1 MGLRTHPGD
10 ADLLTGLGY
19 TREARQEYYW
29 ALQAFSRA
37 LEVDPEMREARIGLG
52 QALLRLGRAD
62 EARETFQVAR
72 CGVEGANGAEV
83 MVQIGRAF
91 GGHGLLQDAADAFTA
106 ALALSEDCVEAAA
119 GLGWILIECG
129 ERDRAQAVLEHAI
142 RIEPKLYEAHVYLGH
157 LAFDR
162 RDWGLAFDHYAT
174 VPPAEHWDPVAVER
188 VIRLLEGWF
197 QADPDD
203 LAPWQE
209 QLSALLPEPD
219 ETDRLLAEIEA
230 RAAEGALQAA
240 LAPPDQRAQ
249 GGG

>member
-1 MGLRTHPGD
+1 MNEFIHSADEFDERAHALYETGDYDEALAVLLVGLRTHPGD

-52 QALLRLGRAD
+52 QVLLRLGRAD

-142 RIEPKLYEAHVYLGH
+142 RIEPKLYEAHVGDYC
-157 LAFDR
+157 F
-162 RDWGLAFDHYAT
+162 
-174 VPPAEHWDPVAVER
+174 P
-188 VIRLLEGWF
+188 
-197 QADPDD
+197 
-203 LAPWQE
+203 
-209 QLSALLPEPD
+209 
-219 ETDRLLAEIEA
+219 
-230 RAAEGALQAA
+230 
-240 LAPPDQRAQ
+240 APPYVAAQ
-249 GGG
+249 SGKIDVTVADHSLK